1 MGNRKNKKSRRHRRP
16 HRTGPV
22 HLRSLEA
29 LEQLRDRVVATAHE
43 LAHLREAQ
51 QLLREQL
58 SALAA
63 EMPAL
68 PPGGSGTRIVFPEHP
83 EVLRQKVQTFIEAV
97 DYYLEQ
103 DLGTAGSPPTASS

>member
-1 MGNRKNKKSRRHRRP
+1 MGNRKNRKSRRHRRP

-43 LAHLREAQ
+43 LVHLREAQ

-68 PPGGSGTRIVFPEHP
+68 PPGGSGTRIVFPEDP

-103 DLGTAGSPPTASS
+103 DLGTAGSSPTAS